1 MRVPYNISGDLNR
14 DPSLDNYPQVAC
26 TGPGL
31 CSDVI
36 SIGCRKGGLYGD
48 N

>member
-14 DPSLDNYPQVAC
+14 DNYPQVAY

-31 CSDVI
+31 CRDVI